1 MGFAGGSN
9 DKKNPPAN
17 ARDLRDLGSI
27 LGSGRCPVGG
37 QGILASLVFLSGE
50 SNGQRSLEG
59 YSL

>member
-1 MGFAGGSN
+1 MI
-9 DKKNPPAN
+9 KKNPPAN
-17 ARDLRDLGSI
+17 ARDLRDLGSV